1 VDGHQRTGWE
11 EKIKP
16 LATAC
21 LLIALMIAPLESH
34 GAGLPSSALSR
45 KAIARQKRVLVRALG
60 EKKLAWGAPIYVRI
74 FKTEKRLEVWLKQ
87 GRRFRLF
94 KCYPICTYGAKG
106 LGPKTRQGDG
116 RAPEGFYKVRPA
128 QMNPYS
134 RFHLAFN
141 LGYPNAFDRGRGR
154 SGSAL
159 MVHGG
164 CVSIGCFAM
173 TDENMEEIY
182 ALAHSALSCGQPY
195 FMVHIFPFEMT
206 LQNMNRHRH
215 SKWFDFWCNLKE
227 GYDRFQKHLGVLSAV
242 AVKDGRYHF
251 ATIE

>member
-1 VDGHQRTGWE
+1 VDGYCLTGWE
-11 EKIKP
+11 KIIKP
-16 LATAC
+16 LATAY

-34 GAGLPSSALSR
+34 AVGLPSSALSR
-45 KAIARQKRVLVRALG
+45 KVIARQKRVLDRVLSDR
-60 EKKLAWGAPIYVRI
+60 KLNWGAPIYVRI

-106 LGPKTRQGDG
+106 IGPKTRQGDG
-116 RAPEGFYKVRPA
+116 RAPEGFYQVWPA

-141 LGYPNAFDRGRGR
+141 LGYPNAYDRGCGR

-164 CVSIGCFAM
+164 CASIGCFAM
-173 TDENMEEIY
+173 TDQAMEEIY
-182 ALAHSALSCGQPY
+182 ALAHAALRYGQPY
-195 FMVHIFPFEMT
+195 FRVHIFPFEMT
-206 LQNMNRHRH
+206 IPNMNRHRH
-215 SKWFDFWCNLKE
+215 SKWFNFWCDLKE
-227 GYDRFQKHLGVLSAV
+227 GYDRF
-242 AVKDGRYHF
+242 DGRMGLPPDVEVKNGRYC
-251 ATIE
+251 IR

>member
-1 VDGHQRTGWE
+1 M
-11 EKIKP
+11 
-16 LATAC
+16 ATAC

-34 GAGLPSSALSR
+34 GGVLPSSALSR
-45 KAIARQKRVLVRALG
+45 KAIVRQKRILDRALC

-74 FKTEKRLEVWLKQ
+74 FKREKRLEVWLKK
-87 GRRFRLF
+87 GRRFRIF

-106 LGPKTRQGDG
+106 IGPKTRQGDG

-128 QMNPYS
+128 QMNPFS

-141 LGYPNAFDRGRGR
+141 LGYPNAYDRGRGR
-154 SGSAL
+154 SGGAL

-173 TDENMEEIY
+173 TDPCMEEIY
-182 ALAHSALSCGQPY
+182 TLAHAALTCGQPY
-195 FMVHIFPFEMT
+195 FWVHIFPFEMT
-206 LQNMNRHRH
+206 ARNMSRHRG

-227 GYDRFQKHLGVLSAV
+227 GYDRFHKNMGFPPDVE
-242 AVKDGRYHF
+242 VKNGHYYIR
-251 ATIE
+251 

>member
-1 VDGHQRTGWE
+1 MR
-11 EKIKP
+11 P
-16 LATAC
+16 LIFAY
-21 LLIALMIAPLESH
+21 LLIALMFAPLESH
-34 GAGLPSSALSR
+34 GGMLPSSALSR
-45 KAIARQKRVLVRALG
+45 KAIVRQKRILDRALARR
-60 EKKLAWGAPIYVRI
+60 KFAWGAPIYVRI
-74 FKTEKRLEVWLKQ
+74 FKTEKRLEVWLKK

-106 LGPKTRQGDG
+106 IGPKTCQGDG
-116 RAPEGFYKVRPA
+116 RAPEGFYTVWPA

-141 LGYPNAFDRGRGR
+141 LGYPNAYDRARGC

-173 TDENMEEIY
+173 TDLGMEEIY
-182 ALAHSALSCGQPY
+182 TLAHAALSNGQPC
-195 FMVHIFPFEMT
+195 FRVHIFPFEMT
-206 LQNMNRHRH
+206 LENMNRHRR
-215 SKWFDFWCNLKE
+215 SKWYDFWCNLKE
-227 GYDRFQKHLGVLSAV
+227 GYDRFQKHLSVPSGA